1 MNNVNINIIQYIA
14 IVASLVLF
22 VFILYLVRSKKI
34 RIEYSLLWL
43 FFSIVFI
50 IFSFWRDGLTVISFS
65 IGIAYPP
72 IAFLL
77 ILVICIFLILIQFSV
92 VISKQKEI
100 NKNLTQEI
108 ALLRNII
115 ENIKKKKVG

>member
-77 ILVICIFLILIQFSV
+77 ILVICIFLILIQFSI

-115 ENIKKKKVG
+115 ENIKKKKVE

>member
-1 MNNVNINIIQYIA
+1 LNNTNINIIQYIA
-14 IVASLVLF
+14 IVASIILF
-22 VFILYLVRSKKI
+22 VFILYLVRTKKI

-43 FFSIVFI
+43 FFSFVFI
-50 IFSFWRDGLTVISFS
+50 LISFWRDGLNVISFT

-92 VISKQKEI
+92 VISGQKEI
-100 NKNLTQEI
+100 NKNLSQEV
-108 ALLRNII
+108 ALLKNII
-115 ENIKKKKVG
+115 ENLQKKNI

>member
-14 IVASLVLF
+14 IGASILFF
-22 VFILYLVRSKKI
+22 VFIFHLIRTRKI

-43 FFSIVFI
+43 FFSIAFI
-50 IFSFWRDGLTVISFS
+50 VISCWRDGLNVISFS

-72 IAFLL
+72 VAFLL
-77 ILVICIFLILIQFSV
+77 ILIICVFLILIQFSV

-100 NKNLTQEI
+100 NKNLTHEI
-108 ALLRNII
+108 AQLRKLI
-115 ENIKKKKVG
+115 EDMEKTKE

>member
-14 IVASLVLF
+14 IVSSILF
-22 VFILYLVRSKKI
+22 FIFIFYLIRNRKI

-43 FFSIVFI
+43 FFSILFI
-50 IFSFWRDGLTVISFS
+50 VISCWRDGLNVISFT

-72 IAFLL
+72 VAFLL
-77 ILVICIFLILIQFSV
+77 ILIICILLILIQFSV
-92 VISKQKEI
+92 VISGQKEM

-108 ALLRNII
+108 ALLRKKL
-115 ENIKKKKVG
+115 EDSGIKL

>member
-1 MNNVNINIIQYIA
+1 MQNVNINIIQYIA
-14 IVASLVLF
+14 IISSILLF
-22 VFILYLVRSKKI
+22 SFIVYLIRARKI

-43 FFSIVFI
+43 FFSIAFI
-50 IFSFWRDGLTVISFS
+50 IISCWREGLNVISFN

-77 ILVICIFLILIQFSV
+77 ILVVCIFLILIQFSV

-100 NKNLTQEI
+100 NNNLTQEI

-115 ENIKKKKVG
+115 ENIKKKND